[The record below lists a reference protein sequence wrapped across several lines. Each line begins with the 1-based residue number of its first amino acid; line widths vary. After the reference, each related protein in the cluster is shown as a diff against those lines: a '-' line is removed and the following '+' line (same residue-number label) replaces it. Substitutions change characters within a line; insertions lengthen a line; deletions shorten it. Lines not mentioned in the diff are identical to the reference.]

1 MNEPHSSRMPS
12 IQEVWVKKIG
22 TEWREKKRQNVSVRS
37 GVDLERVDGGCEHS
51 QNTLYEMLKNLVK
64 CLKF

>member
-1 MNEPHSSRMPS
+1 MNEPHSGGMPS
-12 IQEVWVKKIG
+12 IQEVWGKKIEP
-22 TEWREKKRQNVSVRS
+22 EWREKKDKVVSVRS
-37 GVDLERVDGGCEHS
+37 GVDLERVDGDFEHF